1 MLRTR
6 VIPTL
11 LLRRQGLVKTQ
22 QFRDP
27 TYVGDPINVVR
38 ILNDKQVDELVL
50 TEITASRVGASPDFA
65 LLEQIASEAFMPV
78 AYGGGVRT
86 VDDAKRILRLGIEK
100 ILLNTATFEQP
111 SLVTALAERFGAQCV
126 VASVDIKRNWRGK
139 YEVFSHSNRRVTEL
153 DPVRWIEKLVKLG
166 AGEVIINTVHREGTM
181 KGFDLALL
189 KQLRGKVEV
198 PLVVGGGAGS
208 LESMQAA
215 LTALPEASLAVGA
228 RFIYYGPYRAVLVSY
243 LEPNELDQLQATARA
258 ALQATGGHR

>member
-22 QFRDP
+22 RFANP
-27 TYVGDPINVVR
+27 VYVGDPINVVR

-78 AYGGGVRT
+78 AYGGGVSS
-86 VDDAKRILRLGIEK
+86 VEQAKRLLRLGIEK

-111 SLVTALAERFGAQCV
+111 GLITALAERFGAQCV
-126 VASVDIKRNWRGK
+126 VASVDVKRNWRGK
-139 YEVFSHSNRRVTEL
+139 YQVFSHAGRAVPEP
-153 DPVRWIEKLVKLG
+153 DPVRWIQKLIKLG
-166 AGEVIINTVHREGTM
+166 AGEVTVQAVDREGTM
-181 KGFDLALL
+181 QGFDLALL
-189 KQLRGKVEV
+189 RTLRGQVEV
-198 PLVVGGGAGS
+198 PLVVSGGAGS
-208 LESMQAA
+208 LESMEDA
-215 LTALPEASLAVGA
+215 LKVLPEASLGVGA

-243 LEPNELDQLQATARA
+243 LSPTELERLQSAAKNARA
-258 ALQATGGHR
+258 ADRSAR